1 MNKNNEIIVFI
12 RTLKFYFLSIG
23 CFSAVINILMLAPT
37 FYMLQVYDSVLVS
50 QNLIT
55 LLMLS
60 LIIVFIYAVMSLLEY
75 CRGMVAIV
83 ISKRIDKKFNS
94 RVYNAVYQSALKG
107 NKTEASVAVND
118 LTIIRQFVTG
128 NALFA
133 FFDIPWLPIYL
144 AIMFIFNKWIGV
156 FSVIGALLLI
166 SLAFFNEIL
175 TTRYLKKANNQS
187 IISGVIARNTLT
199 HTETINAMGMFS
211 NISKRWFE
219 AHNKYLASQLKASE
233 RTIAINAITRFTR
246 ISLQSLILGVGAI
259 VVILGEISPGM
270 MIAGSILM
278 GRTLSPI
285 EQIISVWRSFN
296 DTRSSYER
304 VKKLIRSSPESGNKM
319 PLPIPQGN
327 ISVEKVTVEN
337 KYNSEHKILD
347 NISFSLNQGDVVL
360 LTGPSGSGKST
371 LMKVLAGLPIVQ
383 EGKIRFD
390 GSDLSQWQ
398 RDELGPYIGYLPQ
411 QTAFFNGTIAENI
424 ARFSQI
430 ESDKVLAAAIQVG
443 IHPTILKLENGY
455 DTLMNSNDFTLS
467 GGQLQLISLARAIY
481 DDPNVILLDEPE
493 TFLDSK
499 GENYLIDTIIKLKE
513 KKKTIIITSHKS
525 MLIPYT
531 TKIIFLKSGII
542 QVFGPTKQV
551 IDSFANNHQSDNL
564 GS

>member
-60 LIIVFIYAVMSLLEY
+60 LIILFIYAIMSLLEY

-144 AIMFIFNKWIGV
+144 AIMFVFNKWIGV

-175 TTRYLKKANNQS
+175 TTRYLKKANNES
-187 IISGVIARNTLT
+187 IVSGVIARNTLT

-233 RTIAINAITRFTR
+233 RTIAINAMTRFTR

-304 VKKLIRSSPESGNKM
+304 VKKLIRSSPEADNKM

-327 ISVEKVTVEN
+327 ISIEKVTVEN
-337 KYNSEHKILD
+337 RYNSEHKILD

-383 EGKIRFD
+383 EGKVRFD

-499 GENYLIDTIIKLKE
+499 GENHLIDTIIKLKE

-551 IDSFANNHQSDNL
+551 IDSFAKNHQSDNL

>member
-1 MNKNNEIIVFI
+1 
-12 RTLKFYFLSIG
+12 
-23 CFSAVINILMLAPT
+23 
-37 FYMLQVYDSVLVS
+37 
-50 QNLIT
+50 
-55 LLMLS
+55 MLS
-60 LIIVFIYAVMSLLEY
+60 LIILFIYAIMSLLEY
-75 CRGMVAIV
+75 CRGMVATV
-83 ISKRIDKKFNS
+83 ISKKIDKQFNS

-107 NKTEASVAVND
+107 SRTEASVAVND
-118 LTIIRQFVTG
+118 LTIIRQFITG

-156 FSVIGALLLI
+156 FSVVGALLLI
-166 SLAFFNEIL
+166 SLAFLNEIL
-175 TTRYLKKANNQS
+175 TTRHLKKANNES

-304 VKKLIRSSPESGNKM
+304 IKKLIRSSSEFDNKM
-319 PLPIPQGN
+319 SLPIPQGN
-327 ISVEKVTVEN
+327 ISIEKITVEN
-337 KYNSEHKILD
+337 RYNPEHKILD
-347 NISFSLNQGDVVL
+347 NISFSLNQGDIVL

-383 EGKIRFD
+383 EGKVRFD

-411 QTAFFNGTIAENI
+411 QTAFFTGTIAENI

-443 IHPTILKLENGY
+443 IHPTILRLENGY

-467 GGQLQLISLARAIY
+467 GGQLQLIALARAIY

-499 GENYLIDTIIKLKE
+499 GENHLIDTIIKLKE

-525 MLIPYT
+525 KLIPYT
-531 TKIIFLKSGII
+531 TKIILLKSGII
-542 QVFGPTKQV
+542 QAFGPTKQV
-551 IDSFANNHQSDNL
+551 IDSFAKNQQSDNL
-564 GS
+564 GN